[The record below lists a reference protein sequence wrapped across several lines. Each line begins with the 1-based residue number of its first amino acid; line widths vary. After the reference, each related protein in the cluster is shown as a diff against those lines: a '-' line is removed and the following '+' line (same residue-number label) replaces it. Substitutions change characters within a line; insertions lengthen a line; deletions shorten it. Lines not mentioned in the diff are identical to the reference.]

1 MVELTDILLRSF
13 PILKIIPRDLILG
26 TLIII
31 GAALVLAFLV
41 VLAAV
46 STYIERKVA
55 AHIQARL
62 GPMRVGWHGLLQ
74 FIADPIKLLLKEDI
88 IPTNVDKPLFILA
101 PYIVFCGSFGAFA
114 ALPFS
119 SRLYIS
125 NLNVG
130 IFYIMAVTS
139 LVVIG
144 IIMAGWSSNSKWS
157 LFGAM
162 RSAAQIVSYEIPV
175 ALAILVA
182 VSAAGSL
189 NLRDIVQAQGGGIHR
204 WFVFRS
210 PFLFLA
216 FFLYFVSSLAEVNRT
231 PFDLPEAESE
241 LVAGYH
247 TEYSGLRFAFFFLS
261 EYVDMFLVGA
271 IATSLFLG
279 GWNGPV
285 FYGPISGAVIFI
297 AKAYL
302 LVLVMMW
309 IRWTVPRLRV
319 DQLMHMS
326 WKVLTPFAFACLLG
340 QGAWMVL
347 W

>member
-1 MVELTDILLRSF
+1 MQELTDTLVRFLPF
-13 PILKIIPRDLILG
+13 LQAIPRSLILG

-31 GAALVLAFLV
+31 GATVVLAFLV
-41 VLAAV
+41 VVAAV
-46 STYIERKVA
+46 STYVERKVA
-55 AHIQARL
+55 GQLQARL

-74 FIADPIKLLLKEDI
+74 FVADPIKLLLKEDI
-88 IPTNVDKPLFILA
+88 IPSNVDRPLYILA

-114 ALPFS
+114 ALPYS
-119 SRLYIS
+119 TRLRIS
-125 NLNVG
+125 DLNVG
-130 IFYIMAVTS
+130 IFYILAVTS

-144 IIMAGWSSNSKWS
+144 IIMAGWSSNNKWS

-175 ALAILVA
+175 ALSILVA
-182 VSAAGSL
+182 VAAAGSL
-189 NLRDIVQAQGGGIHR
+189 NLQEIIQAQAGGVHR

-216 FFLYFVSSLAEVNRT
+216 FFLYYISSLAEVNRT
-231 PFDLPEAESE
+231 PFDLPEADSE

-247 TEYSGLRFAFFFLS
+247 TEYSGLRFAWFFLA

-271 IATSLFLG
+271 IASALFLG
-279 GWNGPV
+279 GWNGPI
-285 FYGPISGAVIFI
+285 FSGPISGAIMFI
-297 AKAYL
+297 GKAYL

-319 DQLMHMS
+319 DQLMYMS
-326 WKVLTPFAFACLLG
+326 WKVLTPFSFACVLG

-347 W
+347 